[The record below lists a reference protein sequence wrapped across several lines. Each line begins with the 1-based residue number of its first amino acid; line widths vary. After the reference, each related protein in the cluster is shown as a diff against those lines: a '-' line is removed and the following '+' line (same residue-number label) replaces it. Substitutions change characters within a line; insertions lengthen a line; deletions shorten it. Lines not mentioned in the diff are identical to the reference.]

1 MIKINE
7 MIKNAMHEKNM
18 ELLRVLQLIKAE
30 FMKKQTEPGRTIK
43 ELTEEE
49 QMKVLL
55 KMVSQR
61 EDSIRV

>member
-1 MIKINE
+1 MININE
-7 MIKNAMHEKNM
+7 MIKTAIHEKNM
-18 ELLRVLQLIKAE
+18 ELLSVLRLIKAE
-30 FMKKQTEPGRTIK
+30 FMKKQTEPGRTSK